1 MFSSARRTRFRSS
14 GYPAG
19 RGSFSVWRPSRWRSG
34 RRRRG
39 SARGAPSSS
48 GARVRP
54 SAGRPRRSELRT
66 LLRRRPEPPVMRTTA
81 LPLRPRSPAPSSRS
95 DSPQQRG
102 ARRAA
107 LGAAALVGGLVL
119 WGAANGAVL
128 HRYDELSVARQRR
141 YLVVAN
147 DLNRA
152 SQDRRCAF
160 SFTGI
165 VPPQLEI
172 AARCEAHAFPR
183 ARELPLP
190 VLVRQMNR
198 WARQEA
204 RDGVV
209 PFVVWVEVNR
219 LRPEWGHWRLIRR
232 VFGTGLG
239 ESAMLVFRPLA

>member
-19 RGSFSVWRPSRWRSG
+19 RGSFSVWRSSRWRSG

-39 SARGAPSSS
+39 SALGAPSTS

-107 LGAAALVGGLVL
+107 LGAAALVGGLVS
-119 WGAANGAVL
+119 G
-128 HRYDELSVARQRR
+128 ARQTARSSIDTTSSVSR
-141 YLVVAN
+141 VRGATWSW
-147 DLNRA
+147 RTI
-152 SQDRRCAF
+152 S
-160 SFTGI
+160 T
-165 VPPQLEI
+165 VPPKI
-172 AARCEAHAFPR
+172 GDARFPSPGSCPRSSRSRHAAKRTRFHEPGSSRCPCSSGR
-183 ARELPLP
+183 
-190 VLVRQMNR
+190 
-198 WARQEA
+198 
-204 RDGVV
+204 
-209 PFVVWVEVNR
+209 
-219 LRPEWGHWRLIRR
+219 
-232 VFGTGLG
+232 
-239 ESAMLVFRPLA
+239 